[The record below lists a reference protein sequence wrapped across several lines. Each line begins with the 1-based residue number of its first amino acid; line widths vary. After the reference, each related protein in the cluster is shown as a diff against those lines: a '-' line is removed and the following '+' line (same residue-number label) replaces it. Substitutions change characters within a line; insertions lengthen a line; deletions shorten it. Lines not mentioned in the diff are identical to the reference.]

1 MKKVMKIHLVFAFIF
16 SLIALETQA
25 ATHIDKTSETPE
37 DGLVI
42 SKQTQKKSKLH
53 KRQTFKVN
61 QKIVYKTT
69 ENNKTQRGKI
79 VRFEGEQMILSNKE
93 GDLNVVE
100 VSTLKTIRR
109 KYTVIH
115 VLSMLSL
122 LILYGFVMFCLMILW
137 FILSGSKIIS
147 GAFSIGDLFFVL
159 SEVYFP
165 WWWWSSLLGAVGF
178 WGIRSAKTFRLG
190 KKWKAEVKPME

>member
-93 GDLNVVE
+93 GDLNMVE

-122 LILYGFVMFCLMILW
+122 LVFYGFVMFYLFFLGVIFSTSKIVDGKFFIWNSFLTLFSKDYFSLW
-137 FILSGSKIIS
+137 FL
-147 GAFSIGDLFFVL
+147 AF
-159 SEVYFP
+159 
-165 WWWWSSLLGAVGF
+165 GAVGF

>member
-61 QKIVYKTT
+61 QNIVYKTT

-79 VRFEGEQMILSNKE
+79 VRFEGEQMIISNKE

-115 VLSMLSL
+115 VLSMFSL
-122 LILYGFVMFCLMILW
+122 LVFYGFVMFYLFFLGVIFSTSKIVDGKFFIWNSFLTLFSKDYFSLW
-137 FILSGSKIIS
+137 FL
-147 GAFSIGDLFFVL
+147 AF
-159 SEVYFP
+159 
-165 WWWWSSLLGAVGF
+165 GAVGF